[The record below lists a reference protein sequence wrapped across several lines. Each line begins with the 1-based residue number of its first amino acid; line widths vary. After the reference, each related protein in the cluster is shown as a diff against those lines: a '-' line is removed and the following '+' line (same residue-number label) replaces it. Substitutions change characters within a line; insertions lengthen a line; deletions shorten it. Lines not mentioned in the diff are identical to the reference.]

1 MKSKKVAAI
10 DIGSNAVRLLISSI
24 SEDEEGIS
32 FKKILLIR
40 VPLRLGED
48 SFSVGKITKSRALK
62 LIKLITAFK
71 NLMEVHE
78 VESYRACATAAMRE
92 AKNGQKIVEKIKEKT
107 DINIE
112 IIDGGEEA
120 KMIYES
126 HMADRLNVNKN
137 YLYVDV
143 GGGSTEI
150 SVIVAGELADSKSFN
165 VGTIR
170 MLRKKVTETEL
181 ENMNDFLRTVKEKFA
196 PVEIIGSG
204 GNINKLHRLAKL
216 GREDVLNIRELE
228 NMYHN
233 LKQLSL
239 EERMEKY
246 ELNLDRADV
255 IVPASEIFLHIANI
269 SGISDIYV
277 PTFGLVDGI
286 VHKVYINS

>member
-92 AKNGQKIVEKIKEKT
+92 AKNGLKIVEKIKEKT

-126 HMADRLNVNKN
+126 HMADRLNVKKN

-170 MLRKKVTETEL
+170 MLRKKVTEAEL
-181 ENMNDFLRTVKEKFA
+181 ENMNDFLRTVKEKFS

-228 NMYHN
+228 TMYHN

>member
-1 MKSKKVAAI
+1 MKAKKVAAI

-24 SEDEEGIS
+24 SEDEGGVS

-62 LIKLITAFK
+62 LTKLITAFK

-92 AKNGQKIVEKIKEKT
+92 AKNGQKIVEKIKERT
-107 DINIE
+107 DIDIE

-150 SVIVAGELADSKSFN
+150 SVIVAGVLADSKSFN

-170 MLRKKVTETEL
+170 MLRKKVTEMEL
-181 ENMNDFLRTVKEKFA
+181 ENMNDFLSTVKEKFA

-204 GNINKLHRLAKL
+204 GNINKLHRLAQL

-239 EERMEKY
+239 EERMERY
-246 ELNLDRADV
+246 ELNPDRADV
-255 IVPASEIFLHIANI
+255 IIPASEIFLHIATI

>member
-1 MKSKKVAAI
+1 MKARKVAAI

-24 SEDEEGIS
+24 SEDEGGVS

-62 LIKLITAFK
+62 LTKLITAFK

-92 AKNGQKIVEKIKEKT
+92 AKNGQKIVEKIKERT
-107 DINIE
+107 DIDIE

-150 SVIVAGELADSKSFN
+150 SVIVAGVLADSKSFN

-170 MLRKKVTETEL
+170 MLRKKVTEMEL
-181 ENMNDFLRTVKEKFA
+181 ENMNDFLSTVKEKFA

-204 GNINKLHRLAKL
+204 GNINKLHRLAQL

-239 EERMEKY
+239 EERMERY
-246 ELNLDRADV
+246 ELNPDRADV
-255 IVPASEIFLHIANI
+255 IIPASEIFLHIATI

>member
-92 AKNGQKIVEKIKEKT
+92 AKNGLKIVEKIKEKT

-126 HMADRLNVNKN
+126 HMADRLNVKKN

-170 MLRKKVTETEL
+170 MLRKKVTEAEL

-228 NMYHN
+228 SMYHN